1 METKIVYEGSGA
13 KLYMQDKKAYLD
25 YKGITYHFGQQPF
38 EPMTVIAIAPDS
50 IYESENWV
58 SCIHNGFDID
68 WECQQLLEKG
78 LTGETITSNFYNAE
92 HFCYLITLAIDK
104 FSECS
109 IDELEDEYDD
119 MLSFE
124 NRTVYY
130 TAEGVEFGR
139 YGEVPDDDPAF
150 VDEPEEDDE
159 IWPEDQELYIVVD
172 GVEYALSQEK
182 QSLHLLKRHGGRKK
196 DHVHIHQILGVV
208 NDHIEAMS
216 KGEEFQLGEKWYDNE
231 KLCEVLASAIRTGK
245 KNYNLI
251 ELEKAVGLIKKQ

>member
-13 KLYMQDKKAYLD
+13 KLYMQDGKAYLD

-38 EPMTVIAIAPDS
+38 EPMTVIAKAPDS

-109 IDELEDEYDD
+109 IDELEDEFDD

-130 TAEGVEFGR
+130 TSEGVEFGR
-139 YGEVPDDDPAF
+139 YGEVPDDDPAV
-150 VDEPEEDDE
+150 VDEDDEEDDE

-172 GVEYALSQEK
+172 GVEYALSQEE

-196 DHVHIHQILGVV
+196 DHVHIHQMPGVV
-208 NDHIEAMS
+208 NDHINEMRNN
-216 KGEEFQLGEKWYDNE
+216 EEFTLGDRTYNNE
-231 KLCEVLASAIRTGK
+231 VFCKILAYAVRTGT
-245 KNYNLI
+245 KNYNFREI
-251 ELEKAVGLIKKQ
+251 EKRL

>member
-1 METKIVYEGSGA
+1 MDTNVVYEGFGA
-13 KLYMQDKKAYLD
+13 KLYMQGKKAYLD

-38 EPMTVIAIAPDS
+38 EPMTVIAKASDS

-78 LTGETITSNFYNAE
+78 LTGETITGNFYNAE

-104 FSECS
+104 FAECS

-130 TAEGVEFGR
+130 TAEGVELGR

-159 IWPEDQELYIVVD
+159 IWPEDQELYIMVD
-172 GVEYALSQEK
+172 GVEYVLSQEK

-196 DHVHIHQILGVV
+196 DHVHIHQMPGVV
-208 NDHIEAMS
+208 NDHIEEMR
-216 KGEEFQLGEKWYDNE
+216 KNNDYLLGEKTFNNDM
-231 KLCEVLASAIRTGK
+231 LCRVMAYAVRTGK
-245 KNYNLI
+245 KNYNLQEI
-251 ELEKAVGLIKKQ
+251 EKAL